1 MKKFLV
7 VFLFVLC
14 FVFAVGKTYKVGTEA
29 TFPPFEYVENGEIVG
44 FDVDLIK
51 AIAESEGFE
60 VEFVDMSFDSL
71 IPALL
76 TGNIDIVIAAMTIN
90 EERAEVVDF
99 SDPYW
104 TANQSVVVKGGSGK
118 SLTVLF
124 GNNSVGAQTGTTGDL
139 WIEDELLN
147 TGILTGQV
155 KRYESFVLAFT
166 DLENENVD
174 ALVLD
179 APVAERYAKDRNVDL
194 VGLILTN
201 EEYGIAINKA
211 NKDLL
216 NSVNDGLETLEDNGK
231 LLEIVG
237 KYF

>member
-1 MKKFLV
+1 MKKLLV
-7 VFLFVLC
+7 VSLFVLC
-14 FVFAVGKTYKVGTEA
+14 IVFALGKTYKVGTEA

-51 AIAESEGFE
+51 AIAEAEGFD

-71 IPALL
+71 IPALVS
-76 TGNIDIVIAAMTIN
+76 GNIDIVIAAMTIN

-118 SLTVLF
+118 GLTVLF
-124 GNNSVGAQTGTTGDL
+124 GDNSIGAQTGTTGDL
-139 WIEDELLN
+139 WIEEELQN

-179 APVAERYAKDRNVDL
+179 EPVAERYAKDRNVDI

-201 EEYGIAINKA
+201 EEYGIAINKD
-211 NKDLL
+211 NKALL
-216 NSVNDGLETLEDNGK
+216 ESINNGLEKLEDSGE